1 MPGMPDPKSDL
12 TDQLLTYLA
21 QQRYNLKLTAY
32 GLSDHQARSTPT
44 TSTLSIGGLIKHSAW
59 CERGWFDMA
68 SGRTRTEQPDYVEQ
82 FTLTSDETID
92 DVIALYDEVAAESEE
107 TVAEL
112 GLAHRFA
119 NPKGVPWFPEHVD
132 EWDVRW
138 LLLHL
143 VEEVG
148 RHAGHADI
156 IRETID
162 GRQMG
167 DIVAEV
173 EGWVMPDWV

>member
-1 MPGMPDPKSDL
+1 MPGMPDPTADL
-12 TDQLLTYLA
+12 TDQLLAYVA
-21 QQRYNLKLTAY
+21 QQRYNLKLTVH
-32 GLSDHQARSTPT
+32 GLTRVQATATPT
-44 TSTLSIGGLIKHSAW
+44 RSTLSIAGLIKHSAW
-59 CERGWFDMA
+59 CERGWIDLA
-68 SGRTRTEQPDYVEQ
+68 TGHTRTGQPDYLEQ
-82 FTLTSDETID
+82 FALGSDETVD
-92 DVIALYDEVAAESEE
+92 GVIALYDEVAAETER
-107 TVAEL
+107 TVREV
-112 GLAHRFA
+112 GLAHRFV

-156 IRETID
+156 IREHID

-167 DIVAEV
+167 DIIAEV
-173 EGWVMPDWV
+173 EGWTMPEWA